1 MSELVDIKNKIGI
14 LSAIDYQVLCDSILH
29 KLYPNL
35 KSVSFGSSGSAN
47 KTVKGTPDCRLYD
60 EKDKTYIFAQYSSS
74 EACSKKKIL
83 SDVKKCLDP
92 AKTKIPVSQ
101 IKKIIFCDNAEH
113 PSADYPKEAEALCQ
127 ANHVELEVYERDDL
141 AFLIK
146 DRYPSLANECLEM
159 ELSSGQIL
167 DIDEFIKIYDYPK
180 TSAKLDT
187 DFVGREKEL
196 DLVEQGLANSNCVVV
211 AGSPGVGKT
220 KLAIEACRRFSQK
233 NGFSFYCIKDKHL
246 SLTKDFGKVFEDGT
260 PLLFLIDDANNLAQ
274 LDFIISETI
283 GFLSQNRKVKIV
295 CTVRNYAF
303 KDVEQKCKPLDPV
316 VVSVSV
322 LDNKF
327 IESFAKNTFGITNPL
342 YLEQIVKVSKG
353 NPRVA
358 YLLCS
363 IAVKESKLNSIRDAS
378 EMMDDTYANS
388 VRLIEENNQDGLL
401 FKTAG
406 IIGIFGPVR
415 LDKPENLSGIFHI
428 AGITFDQFKEGC
440 KKLNDIEEINYPKEQ
455 VALFSDQC
463 LATYILKK
471 TLFDDCEIPLLPFLG
486 KEFGIY
492 REKIVSALN
501 NVFFTYEKPEY
512 HAFLKDRV
520 SEAWEELE
528 RANAPISQEFIEAFG
543 IMFPEKTIFLLAD
556 YAAAMPKPYLLV
568 PETDFKYEQPSIFPL
583 KICSQLIK
591 IGKAKPAVQILES
604 IITRYPEIHNQ
615 VIGSVID
622 GFSLTYEDVVNGFR
636 VQRKGL
642 ADISGLPFSEAMQ
655 LLLGKLLEYLL
666 KFNFEENSFE
676 GRDFQIRQFSL
687 PSSKYALAFRDECWD
702 FLSKLKAPIQSQVV
716 LSFAKEY
723 PNQAKGL
730 YENDVRHVEQ
740 IVPQIGT
747 SLYCSIIKREISKVI
762 KISKLDIHMTM
773 ATKDSDDSFLS
784 SLEPQRHSDDWRK
797 EESEWMSFLGRQYE
811 TLGKEDF
818 ISLVSKCKEYLS
830 YFPSNSYQLLEILFT
845 AFQGAASLEES
856 VERIDLIS
864 NCLSS
869 SRIIWREPSRYLLS
883 KYSANKVFESFQRIG
898 DPRTKERVTFDYFG
912 VLPDDAIDDLTIE
925 RLKTY
930 FASLSDGQYQ
940 DDGMRSLDFLKRY
953 ESKSAGISIF
963 VFNNLLSK
971 KETNPIVSAGL
982 FSQFVEDFGEV
993 DPAIISSLGIE
1004 QLKAINDFVLRSNRQ
1019 QPYGFEKLTQF
1030 ILQKDPSYFLGRT
1043 EWLINLMS
1051 FDFSDLVWGFSNSF
1065 DRADAVFQ
1073 DIVSESDFYLDE
1085 GFKLEKMLFS
1095 SYEKAVQ
1102 NLDQEKAWIS
1112 HRIKV
1117 DYSDSEKLKPLF
1129 SCIAS
1134 FPIEER
1140 IHFIGQL
1147 LSLNDDFALFKE
1159 LPLEPR
1165 SFSWSGD
1172 SKPMYL
1178 RRVNELRQIDESI
1191 DDDIRFAKHHEFLAR
1206 FIKELESE
1214 CSQAELDDI
1223 ARQF

>member
-1 MSELVDIKNKIGI
+1 MSELVDIKNKIGT
-14 LSAIDYQVLCDSILH
+14 LSPIDYQVLCDSILH
-29 KLYPNL
+29 KVYLNL

-74 EACSKKKIL
+74 KASSKKKIL

-92 AKTKIPVSQ
+92 VKTKIPVSQ

-113 PSADYPKEAEALCQ
+113 PSADYSKEAEALCQ
-127 ANHVELEVYERDDL
+127 ANHIVLEVYERDDL
-141 AFLIK
+141 AFLVK
-146 DRYPSLANECLEM
+146 DRYPSLANECLGM

-167 DIDEFIKIYDYPK
+167 DIDEFIKTYDYPK

-196 DLVEQGLANSNCVVV
+196 DSVEQGLANSNCVVV

-220 KLAIEACRRFSQK
+220 RLAIEACRRFSQK

-246 SLTKDFGKVFEDGT
+246 PLAKDFGKVFEDGA

-274 LDFIISETI
+274 LDFIVGETI
-283 GFLSQNRKVKIV
+283 GYLSQNRKVKIV
-295 CTVRNYAF
+295 CTVRGYAF
-303 KDVEQKCKPLDPV
+303 KDVAQKCKQLDPI

-327 IESFAKNTFGITNPL
+327 IESLAKNTFGITNPL

-363 IAVKESKLNSIRDAS
+363 IAVKENKLNSIRDAS
-378 EMMDDTYANS
+378 DMMDDTYANS
-388 VRLIEENNQDGLL
+388 VRLIEENDQDGFL

-415 LDKPENLSGIFHI
+415 LDKLETLSGIFHI
-428 AGITFDQFKEGC
+428 VGITFDQFKEGC
-440 KKLNDIEEINYPKEQ
+440 KKLNDIEEIDYPKEQ
-455 VALFSDQC
+455 VATFSDQC

-471 TLFDDCEIPLLPFLG
+471 TLFDDCEIPLIPFLG
-486 KEFGIY
+486 KDFGIY
-492 REKIVSALN
+492 REKIVGALN
-501 NVFFTYEKPEY
+501 NVFSTYDKPEY
-512 HAFLKDRV
+512 HAFLKDQV
-520 SEAWEELE
+520 SDAWEEME
-528 RANAPISQEFIEAFG
+528 RANAPVSQEFIEAFG
-543 IMFPEKTIFLLAD
+543 IMFPEKTISLLAD
-556 YAAAMPKPYLLV
+556 YVPTMPKPYLLV

-591 IGKAKPAVQILES
+591 IGKAKPAAQILES
-604 IITRYPEIHNQ
+604 VIARHPEIHNQ
-615 VIGSVID
+615 VIGSLTD
-622 GFSLTYEDVVNGFR
+622 GFSLTYEDVVSGFG

-642 ADISGLPFSEAMQ
+642 ADISDLPFSEAMQ

-666 KFNFEENSFE
+666 KFDFEENSFE

-687 PSSKYALAFRDECWD
+687 PSSKNALAFRDECWD
-702 FLSKLKAPIQSQVV
+702 FLSKLEVPIQSQVA

-730 YENDVRHVEQ
+730 YENDVRHIER

-762 KISKLDIHMTM
+762 TISKLDINMTM
-773 ATKDSDDSFLS
+773 ATKDPDDSFLS
-784 SLEPQRHSDDWRK
+784 SLEPKRYSDWYK
-797 EESEWMSFLGRQYE
+797 EDSEWIGFLAKKYGA
-811 TLGKEDF
+811 LGKEDF
-818 ISLVSKCKEYLS
+818 IFLVSRCKEYLS
-830 YFPSNSYQLLEILFT
+830 YFPSNSYQIVEVLFI
-845 AFQGAASLEES
+845 AFQGADSLEES
-856 VERIDLIS
+856 IERINLIS
-864 NCLSS
+864 NCLSP
-869 SRIIWREPSRYLLS
+869 SRIIWQKPIRYLLS
-883 KYSANKVFESFQRIG
+883 KYSASKVFESFQRIG
-898 DPRTKERVTFDYFG
+898 DPRAKERVTFDYFG

-930 FASLSDGQYQ
+930 FDSLSDGQYQ
-940 DDGMRSLDFLKRY
+940 DDGIRSLDFLKRY

-963 VFNNLLSK
+963 VFNHLLNK
-971 KETNPIVSAGL
+971 KEANPIVSAGL

-1019 QPYGFEKLTQF
+1019 RPYGFEKLTQF

-1043 EWLINLMS
+1043 EWMINLMS
-1051 FDFSDLVWGFSNSF
+1051 FDFSDLIWGFSNSF

-1073 DIVSESDFYLDE
+1073 DIVSERGFYLDKD
-1085 GFKLEKMLFS
+1085 FKLEKMLFS
-1095 SYEKAVQ
+1095 SYGKAVT

-1112 HRIKV
+1112 HRIKA
-1117 DYSDSEKLKPLF
+1117 DYSDSEKMKPLF
-1129 SCIAS
+1129 SCVAS

-1147 LSLNDDFALFKE
+1147 LSLNDDFLLFKE
-1159 LPLEPR
+1159 LPIEPS

-1178 RRVNELRQIDESI
+1178 RRIGELRQIDESI
-1191 DDDIRFAKHHEFLAR
+1191 DDDIRFAKHHAFLAR
-1206 FIKELESE
+1206 FIKGLESE